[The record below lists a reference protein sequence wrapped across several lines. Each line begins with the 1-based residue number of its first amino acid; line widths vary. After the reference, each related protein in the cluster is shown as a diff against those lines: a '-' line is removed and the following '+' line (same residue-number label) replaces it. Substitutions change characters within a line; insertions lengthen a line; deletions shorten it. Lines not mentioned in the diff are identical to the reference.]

1 MTDRDLGQAAN
12 LSREQHHPILTFMTA
27 KRYRPQF
34 LISCIFMLFQQFDG
48 APDRARFCARSSSF
62 LCVIT
67 FLCGGVG
74 LSNIVLPRT
83 RCMELGIVDERVTAC
98 LLVVQGICLQQC

>member
-1 MTDRDLGQAAN
+1 MWTDWGLAQAAN

-48 APDRARFCARSSSF
+48 APDRARFCARNILSL

-67 FLCGGVG
+67 LLVGWVG
-74 LSNIVLPRT
+74 LGWATLCCHARAAWDWGLWMSVL
-83 RCMELGIVDERVTAC
+83 LRVY
-98 LLVVQGICLQQC
+98 L